1 MAVIKLAGGTIQVR
15 YLTTLTNEDNKVI
28 KKNVKGIT
36 VLHLSDIKI
45 VDNFYTEDGKVDLN
59 KCRIFHED
67 IGWMVLQEPY
77 NELVHLKMDGTMQ
90 VIGLRQKNYG
100 KVSVPRKSKQVRKTN
115 KTKYVK
121 SRSSKRG
128 NPRKNA

>member
-1 MAVIKLAGGTIQVR
+1 MAVIKLGGGTIQVK

-28 KKNVKGIT
+28 KKNVKGICII
-36 VLHLSDIKI
+36 HLSDIKI
-45 VDNFYTEDGKVDLN
+45 VDNFFTEKGGIDN
-59 KCRIFHED
+59 TKCRVFHED
-67 IGWMVLQEPY
+67 IGWMVLQESY
-77 NELVHLKMDGTMQ
+77 DELVHLKMDGTMQ
-90 VIGLRQKNYG
+90 VVGFRQKNYG
-100 KVSVPRKSKQVRKTN
+100 KIPVPRKTKQVRKTN